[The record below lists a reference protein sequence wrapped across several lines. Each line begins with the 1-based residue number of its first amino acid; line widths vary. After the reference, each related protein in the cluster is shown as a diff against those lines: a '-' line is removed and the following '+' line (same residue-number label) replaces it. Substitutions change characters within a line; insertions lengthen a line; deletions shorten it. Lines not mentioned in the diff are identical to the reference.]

1 MAAPAAVTT
10 PVVQLESIS
19 KTYSSGR
26 VQVDALRDVDLT
38 IARGD
43 LLAIMG
49 PSGSGKT
56 TLMEILGC
64 LLQPSEGV
72 YRFNG
77 QPIHTIK
84 PDGLA
89 RLRGEEIG
97 FVFQSFNLLPRLTAV
112 ENVELPLS
120 YRRVGRRER
129 RRRSVEVLERVGLNQ
144 RMKHLPSEMS
154 GGERQRVAIARALI
168 NQPSFILADEP
179 TGNLDTRTGAEIM
192 ALLHELNAD
201 GTTIVLVTH
210 DLAIGDQAKQQLY
223 IRDGQVQHHPPEEWA
238 AR

>member
-1 MAAPAAVTT
+1 VEAQAALST
-10 PVVQLESIS
+10 PVVELEAIS
-19 KTYSSGR
+19 KTYASGR
-26 VQVDALRDVDLT
+26 VHVDALRGVDLR
-38 IARGD
+38 IEKGD
-43 LLAIMG
+43 LLAILG

-64 LLQPSEGV
+64 LLQPTSGV
-72 YRFNG
+72 YRFHG
-77 QPIHTIK
+77 RPIHTIK
-84 PDGLA
+84 TDGLA

-129 RRRSVEVLERVGLNQ
+129 RQRALEVLDTVRLSERT
-144 RMKHLPSEMS
+144 KHLPAEMS

-168 NQPSFILADEP
+168 NAPSFILADEP

-192 ALLHELNAD
+192 ELLHALNAD
-201 GTTIVLVTH
+201 GTTIVVVTH
-210 DLAIGDQAKQQLY
+210 DLAIGDQAKQRLY
-223 IRDGQVQHHPPEEWA
+223 IRDGEVQHHPPEEWVG
-238 AR
+238 R